1 MQCCDNPEQALSIVE
16 SLPNINRL
24 SLAYLIRFLQ
34 VRISAFSLRIVC
46 MYMLFV
52 RDTYVTENGVYV
64 YAVCE
69 GYVRD

>member
-34 VRISAFSLRIVC
+34 VRISSL
-46 MYMLFV
+46 FF
-52 RDTYVTENGVYV
+52 ENSVYV
-64 YAVCE
+64 YAVCK
-69 GYVRD
+69 GYVNDFDFVL